1 MIDTKWEDGKM
12 SDGFR
17 AMLEAIKLYRTG
29 EQMGTHNSSYK
40 DIIDYNE
47 VDCRV
52 VWEIVRYLRNNLC

>member
-1 MIDTKWEDGKM
+1 MM

-17 AMLEAIKLYRTG
+17 AMLEAIKLYRTHKPMNR
-29 EQMGTHNSSYK
+29 EEPIYK

-52 VWEIVRYLRNNLC
+52 VWEIVNYLRANH